1 MAEFSFY
8 GPTCDDMDHMAGPF
22 ILPDDVQAGDYI
34 EVGMIGAYGCAMR
47 TEFNGF
53 GETETL
59 IVEDQPMATLY
70 GWAPANDA
78 GVRAKRSQ
86 SSKI

>member
-1 MAEFSFY
+1 
-8 GPTCDDMDHMAGPF
+8 MDHMAGPF

-53 GETETL
+53 GETET
-59 IVEDQPMATLY
+59 V
-70 GWAPANDA
+70 
-78 GVRAKRSQ
+78 GVRDLPWTSMYGPLVVEKPARRVSRKAPRRL
-86 SSKI
+86 KVVR